1 MGAKNEIHF
10 LEKSATKGRE
20 LLGAFWDNRS
30 AEFLQV
36 QTHGLQLLRGGW
48 VVGGGGCALY

>member
-30 AEFLQV
+30 VEFLQV
-36 QTHGLQLLRGGW
+36 RLPGHT
-48 VVGGGGCALY
+48 